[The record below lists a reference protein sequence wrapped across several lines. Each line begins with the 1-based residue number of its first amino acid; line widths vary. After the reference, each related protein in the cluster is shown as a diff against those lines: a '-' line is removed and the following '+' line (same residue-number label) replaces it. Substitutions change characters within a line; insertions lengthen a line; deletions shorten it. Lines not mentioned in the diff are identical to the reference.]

1 MGSLRIVRVSSAV
14 AYGACFSR
22 RKLCG
27 VVTDGK
33 GTDCSPEKKNARA
46 RSCASAC
53 RIAAAK
59 TFLPLLAVC
68 DHERRVRLL
77 ELTRPLRH
85 DAAVMPGPSLV
96 AIALA
101 CPSDA
106 PAVGITGSHI
116 IARLHTFPGIG
127 IDLASLAC
135 FSSPARRANV
145 RHDAAVMPAPS
156 LVALTLAC
164 PSNAPAVGITCSH
177 IIACLGALLLLLSVG
192 FLMMFAQFLKTL

>member
-1 MGSLRIVRVSSAV
+1 
-14 AYGACFSR
+14 
-22 RKLCG
+22 
-27 VVTDGK
+27 
-33 GTDCSPEKKNARA
+33 
-46 RSCASAC
+46 
-53 RIAAAK
+53 
-59 TFLPLLAVC
+59 
-68 DHERRVRLL
+68 
-77 ELTRPLRH
+77 
-85 DAAVMPGPSLV
+85 MPGPSLV

-106 PAVGITGSHI
+106 PAVGMACSHI

-164 PSNAPAVGITCSH
+164 PSNAPAVGITGSH
-177 IIACLGALLLLLSVG
+177 IIACLGAIAG
-192 FLMMFAQFLKTL
+192 IRI